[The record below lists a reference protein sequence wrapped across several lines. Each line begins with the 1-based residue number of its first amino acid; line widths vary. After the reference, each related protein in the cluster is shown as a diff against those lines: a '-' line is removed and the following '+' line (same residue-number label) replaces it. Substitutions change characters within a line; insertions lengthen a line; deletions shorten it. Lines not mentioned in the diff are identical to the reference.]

1 MSIPPATTIVHGWL
15 DRQNVHAIEPGPRHW
30 ERFFAA
36 LADANVTGPRVRD
49 AHLAALAIEH
59 GATFYTNDRD
69 FRLFPKLDVRFPLT

>member
-1 MSIPPATTIVHGWL
+1 M
-15 DRQNVHAIEPGPRHW
+15 
-30 ERFFAA
+30 A

-59 GATFYTNDRD
+59 GATFYTNDRG